1 MSLRR
6 EKFPTLYVY
15 LLVNNDLLMHTNCIK
30 KSVWQ
35 DNLSCDFLSGKRI
48 VLNVILPGLATKYMY
63 TGIDINCINS
73 QMLHL
78 YNCVIICHNP

>member
-1 MSLRR
+1 MSFQR
-6 EKFPTLYVY
+6 ENFSTLYVY

-35 DNLSCDFLSGKRI
+35 DHLSCDYLSGKRI
-48 VLNVILPGLATKYMY
+48 LLNVILPGLATKYMY

-78 YNCVIICHNP
+78 YNCVIICRNP

>member
-1 MSLRR
+1 MSLQR
-6 EKFPTLYVY
+6 ENFPTLYVY

-35 DNLSCDFLSGKRI
+35 DHLSCDYLSGKRI

-63 TGIDINCINS
+63 TCIDINCINS

-78 YNCVIICHNP
+78 YCVIICRNP